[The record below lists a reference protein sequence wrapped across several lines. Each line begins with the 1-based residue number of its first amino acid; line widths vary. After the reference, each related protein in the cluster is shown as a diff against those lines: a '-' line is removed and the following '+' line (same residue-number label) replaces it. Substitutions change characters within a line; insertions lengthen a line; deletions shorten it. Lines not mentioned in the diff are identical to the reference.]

1 VQLYGVVVSFIWLC
15 TQNNFP
21 FCEFG
26 EGNFSNSSICSSV
39 GMLCVIYT
47 VLCIL
52 SISAKEFSVMYLGW
66 CRCMIC
72 VICILCIS
80 TIHTDVETCSV
91 SSVSFLWRNSLQPM
105 RMLRHACILCICS
118 VEEFSPTN
126 ADVEAC
132 AVSSVSVLWRNS
144 LQLMRT

>member
-1 VQLYGVVVSFIWLC
+1 MNKPKEMAIVQLYGEVVSYIWLC
-15 TQNNFP
+15 TQKIFP

-39 GMLCVIYT
+39 IYT

-52 SISAKEFSVMYLGW
+52 SISAKEFSVTYLGW

-80 TIHTDVETCSV
+80 A
-91 SSVSFLWRNSLQPM
+91 QG
-105 RMLRHACILCICS
+105 ILYDTYGC
-118 VEEFSPTN
+118 
-126 ADVEAC
+126 
-132 AVSSVSVLWRNS
+132 
-144 LQLMRT
+144 